1 MSALGE
7 GRGTLAASSASA
19 CHLQPSSLV
28 SIRVVFYSRHILL
41 WQDPDTRAFAMVWS
55 FHPSQRS
62 GWTLGTHVH
71 MGTCSQVLPR
81 FRGHQHL
88 AVAPREQQGQPPR
101 TGSCPSS
108 GRLEAFTPF
117 ANDTCT
123 RSPLQ
128 PRPTPRLKCEPHL
141 SYSS

>member
-7 GRGTLAASSASA
+7 GRGTLAAPSASA

-41 WQDPDTRAFAMVWS
+41 WQDPDTRAFARVWS

-88 AVAPREQQGQPPR
+88 AAAPREQQGQPPR
-101 TGSCPSS
+101 TGSCPSREGWKRS
-108 GRLEAFTPF
+108 LRLLMTP
-117 ANDTCT
+117 A
-123 RSPLQ
+123 RAPLCSRV
-128 PRPTPRLKCEPHL
+128 PCLG
-141 SYSS
+141 